1 MNTPRYAKGS
11 GQPPVHLAS
20 INSSDSTTGDLV
32 FAGSAAGERT
42 MPFTS
47 HAELVRL
54 LNELMLARVPFA
66 VGGMC
71 PGPADEAALLI
82 ANAELAGPYLELSWT
97 GPQQWV
103 VRQISNSCD
112 QWQLESDASR
122 IANTSFDP
130 ESLKASSRTL
140 RGSCLC
146 GAVKYQINSN
156 PKAVSHCHC
165 TQCRKSHGAA
175 FASYGSVLR
184 KDLELLEGTE
194 DIKSYPSSEAVL
206 RQFCSHC
213 GASLFWSRIQGEF
226 SEWISIAL
234 GTLDTAFTPGK
245 QQHVEVTSKASWY
258 EIQDHWP
265 HRER

>member
-20 INSSDSTTGDLV
+20 INSTDSMTGHLL
-32 FAGSAAGERT
+32 FAGVAAGERKIT
-42 MPFTS
+42 FTS

-66 VGGMC
+66 AGGMC
-71 PGPADEAALLI
+71 PGPADEASVLI
-82 ANAELAGPYLELSWT
+82 ADAELAGPYLELSWT

-103 VRQISNSCD
+103 VRQITDTCG
-112 QWQLESDASR
+112 QWQLAPDISE

-130 ESLKASSRTL
+130 DSLKSASQTL

-146 GAVKYQINSN
+146 RAVKYQINSK
-156 PKAVSHCHC
+156 PKAVTHCHC
-165 TQCRKSHGAA
+165 SQCRKSHGAA

-184 KDLELLEGTE
+184 KDLELLRGTD

-206 RQFCSHC
+206 RQFCTHC
-213 GASLFWSRIQGEF
+213 GASLFWSRSQGEF
-226 SEWISIAL
+226 SDWISIAL
-234 GTLDTAFTPGK
+234 GTLDTAFIPDK